1 MFNITFPLVL
11 LGLTVLFI
19 TKYSIWLIQA
29 LYKRIKYG
37 VLGDKQAA
45 RIPALNAPL
54 PTHKIDREALSGVTI
69 IGSASEGK
77 SKDENVADVAQQ
89 KVEMVY
95 RQSGASTG
103 GLSLKGMPLS
113 NLSHLES
120 YPSHVFKEHPS
131 NYMLMGLRKLDTGN
145 WLTIDSEYD

>member
-11 LGLTVLFI
+11 LGLIVLFI
-19 TKYSIWLIQA
+19 TRYSIWLIQA

-69 IGSASEGK
+69 IGSASERK
-77 SKDENVADVAQQ
+77 SKNENVADVAQQ
-89 KVEMVY
+89 KMEVVH
-95 RQSGASTG
+95 RQSETSIEGS
-103 GLSLKGMPLS
+103 SLKGMPLS
-113 NLSHLES
+113 NLSHLKS
-120 YPSHVFKEHPS
+120 CPVFKKHPS
-131 NYMLMGLRKLDTGN
+131 NYMSTGLRKLNAEN